1 MEETLYKGID
11 ETFDRK
17 YKKVLEILP
26 DVAECTQG
34 KLILV
39 GGTALALFYLN
50 HRVSV
55 DIDFVPVSGDDVRLK
70 EELKGC
76 LSKKGYR
83 TIRGAFRNQFV
94 VKFEDTSIRVEVFV
108 PDKKIKHIE
117 EHVFGSAKIKVAS
130 LEDIL
135 QMKISS
141 YKDRKEARDLFDILC
156 ILKKKGESLVAVKK
170 QISELISESGMPANV
185 FEIETMALD
194 LKYVAELKK
203 VISYVAP

>member
-1 MEETLYKGID
+1 MDGA
-11 ETFDRK
+11 FQRK

-26 DVAECTQG
+26 DVAECAQG

-83 TIRGAFRNQFV
+83 TIRGTLHNQFV
-94 VKFEDTSIRVEVFV
+94 VQFEDTSIKVEVFT
-108 PDKKIKHIE
+108 PEQKIRRAE
-117 EHVFGSAKIKVAS
+117 EHVFGAAKIKVAS
-130 LEDIL
+130 LDDL
-135 QMKISS
+135 FRMKLSA
-141 YKDRKEARDLFDILC
+141 YEDRKEARDLLDIFC
-156 ILKKKGESLVAVKK
+156 ILKKRGDSYGIVK
-170 QISELISESGMPANV
+170 ELILKSGTPKNAD
-185 FEIETMALD
+185 EIESMALNPQD
-194 LKYVAELKK
+194 AGELRK
-203 VISYVAP
+203 VISDAA

>member
-1 MEETLYKGID
+1 MEETLYKGMD

-26 DVAECTQG
+26 DVAECARG
-34 KLILV
+34 ELV
-39 GGTALALFYLN
+39 LAGGTALALFHLK

-55 DIDFVPVSGDDVRLK
+55 DLDLVPVSGDDVRLK

-108 PDKKIKHIE
+108 PEKKIKHIE
-117 EHVFGSAKIKVAS
+117 EHVFGSVKVKVAS
-130 LEDIL
+130 LDDIFR
-135 QMKISS
+135 MKLSA
-141 YKDRKEARDLFDILC
+141 YEDRKEARDLLDIFC
-156 ILKKKGESLVAVKK
+156 ILKKRGESFAILK
-170 QISELISESGMPANV
+170 ELISKSGTPKNAD
-185 FEIETMALD
+185 EIEAMALNPQD
-194 LKYVAELKK
+194 AGELRK
-203 VISYVAP
+203 VISDAA